1 MLVALRHGG
10 FYQLCV
16 LYNQLGVLLVD
27 VEHGVVF
34 YVDFHVPA
42 AVAPH
47 QYVLQ
52 EFPGHTNAEAFK
64 VHAHHQCFEYMARA
78 ANEDVVAFE
87 FAFLF
92 VYGQCAMPFGT
103 QCEHINLDFYFAFY
117 VEVLQIVENQQV
129 VVKKYYFVF

>member
-1 MLVALRHGG
+1 
-10 FYQLCV
+10 
-16 LYNQLGVLLVD
+16 
-27 VEHGVVF
+27 
-34 YVDFHVPA
+34 
-42 AVAPH
+42 
-47 QYVLQ
+47 
-52 EFPGHTNAEAFK
+52 
-64 VHAHHQCFEYMARA
+64 MARA

-87 FAFLF
+87 FAFLS